1 MDSGAMDGHPSFR
14 FFLSEWRCE
23 MDFSTHALQRCRQR
37 GIRAIQ
43 IDWLIA
49 YGAFTWNRGAKVFF
63 FDRSGFQLLLQS
75 LLPAERQLAEK
86 VRNAYVVTNDLLIVT
101 VGRREHEFCV
111 RKPGAQHQKAC
122 HRRSHN
128 KLVA

>member
-75 LLPAERQLAEK
+75 LLPAEQVPYPK
-86 VRNAYVVTNDLLIVT
+86 DL
-101 VGRREHEFCV
+101 
-111 RKPGAQHQKAC
+111 
-122 HRRSHN
+122 RSWHDRTFFVHFH
-128 KLVA
+128 VAHFD